1 MLFLGLALISV
12 IFVWLL
18 VRELKLQGNERWQT
32 AYVIATG
39 LALVVVIGVFL
50 NLGDNRVDK
59 RPNSDARMHEQNTI
73 SIGGHTV
80 REGDEPKTTGSAP

>member
-1 MLFLGLALISV
+1 MLFSSLALIGV

-18 VRELKLQGNERWQT
+18 VREVKLQSNERRQS
-32 AYVIATG
+32 AYVIAAG
-39 LALVVVIGVFL
+39 LALVAVIGVFL
-50 NLGDNRVDK
+50 TVGDIRIIDM

-80 REGDEPKTTGSAP
+80 REEPKTTGSAP